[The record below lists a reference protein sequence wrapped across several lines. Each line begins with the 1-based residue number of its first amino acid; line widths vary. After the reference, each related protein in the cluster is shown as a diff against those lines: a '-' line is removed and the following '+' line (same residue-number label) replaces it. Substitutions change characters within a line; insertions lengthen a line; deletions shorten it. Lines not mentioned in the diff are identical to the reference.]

1 MRNPKDVITSFFHFH
16 QLFRVCEFKGD
27 MELFAQYFMDDKR
40 IEFEFNISN
49 GKSTLNLIIWL
60 IYFSVMFSPYFRHVL
75 ELSQNTCREISH
87 DLAFVEQFLDC
98 YRGKTAGG
106 KVCTL
111 STRLCS

>member
-49 GKSTLNLIIWL
+49 GKSTLNLITWL

-75 ELSQNTCREISH
+75 EGWSQRNNPNV
-87 DLAFVEQFLDC
+87 LFLFYDDI
-98 YRGKTAGG
+98 K
-106 KVCTL
+106 KVFNL
-111 STRLCS
+111 STEFDDFVINK